1 MLALIMA
8 VSQAFNATKDLHFVA
23 SFGMWIAIVL
33 PVWMLNAVP
42 IRLILQVTR
51 QPYLVGLM
59 LAMSVAL
66 IVSIPQTLYVQFLV
80 KLIVNETVS
89 FEHMFISILAVSL
102 SVTVLVYVLTAG
114 AGNMSFQ
121 NKSAGNKNTDQ
132 SVDISNPKLLTDQL
146 PPEIGENIISMH
158 AEDHYLRVVTDKGEA
173 LILMRLRDAIAA
185 MNVDAGMQT
194 HRSHWVATTSN
205 PGLIKQNGKPALKL
219 DDGRTVPVSR
229 HYLRAVRIM
238 L

>member
-1 MLALIMA
+1 M
-8 VSQAFNATKDLHFVA
+8 
-23 SFGMWIAIVL
+23 
-33 PVWMLNAVP
+33 
-42 IRLILQVTR
+42 
-51 QPYLVGLM
+51 
-59 LAMSVAL
+59 
-66 IVSIPQTLYVQFLV
+66 
-80 KLIVNETVS
+80 VNETVS
-89 FEHMFISILAVSL
+89 FELMFIRVLAVSL

-114 AGNMSFQ
+114 AGNI
-121 NKSAGNKNTDQ
+121 SAGNKYADQ
-132 SVDISNPKLLTDQL
+132 AVGISNPKLLTDQL

-205 PGLIKQNGKPALKL
+205 PALIKQNGKSALKL
-219 DDGRTVPVSR
+219 DDGRIVPISR
-229 HYLRAVRIM
+229 HYLRAVRTM